1 MTMARE
7 IYAYACRRCG
17 TLHYPFRMRCRQC
30 GENGVFEFDPVPLPR
45 HGHLVTFTHVHNL
58 PAEYEVERLGIG
70 IVELDNGMRVTGQLA
85 VENPTMGMEVVG
97 DVRVV
102 RHETYQDYFGL
113 IFRAA

>member
-1 MTMARE
+1 MTRE

-30 GENGVFEFDPVPLPR
+30 GENDVFEFDPVPLPR
-45 HGHLVTFTHVHNL
+45 HGQLVTFTHVHNL